1 MSYREYVI
9 AAYLV
14 FAIAMLW
21 DWLLPK
27 LQIARA
33 LRAARQQARRR
44 AAQARQGNH
53 PHEPHP

>member
-21 DWLLPK
+21 DWLWPK

-33 LRAARQQARRR
+33 LRMARQQARRR
-44 AAQARQGNH
+44 AAQARQGT
-53 PHEPHP
+53 PTP

>member
-21 DWLLPK
+21 DWLWPK

-44 AAQARQGNH
+44 AAQARQGNL